1 MLTGDTRNSARV
13 LVGCKP
19 TINLTKFVDFCGIIL
34 SYLRFLELNEII
46 LKICEDLLIQWGFH
60 NCPKNLV
67 DIKVDIVMKIGQYM
81 LTGGT
86 RKIFV
91 SNIIRSFTSLTANS
105 ARVLVGCKPT
115 NMLL

>member
-1 MLTGDTRNSARV
+1 MLTGDTCNSVRV

-19 TINLTKFVDFCGIIL
+19 TIKLTKFVDFCGIIL

-46 LKICEDLLIQWGFH
+46 LKICEDLLIQWSFH
-60 NCPKNLV
+60 NCP
-67 DIKVDIVMKIGQYM
+67 

-86 RKIFV
+86 RKILI

-105 ARVLVGCKPT
+105 ARVLVDCKPT
-115 NMLL
+115 NMLLWALT